1 MKRTI
6 VLLAAVSLG
15 CAEPSA
21 TPGLS
26 TEDRDAIRV
35 EVETALRNAYD
46 LSIPQVPER
55 MLALYAD
62 SGRVIS
68 ATSGNVTTSRD
79 SIAAGIR
86 YFWDNVGV
94 NMRDPKWEWGEMFI
108 DVLSPT
114 SAVVTATYRIPHLN
128 PSNQPHLLGGAMT
141 LVMRK
146 RNGRWEVIQ
155 EHLSDLPQ
163 TAEPSASD
171 STHEDH

>member
-6 VLLAAVSLG
+6 VLVVACVS
-15 CAEPSA
+15 CAEPSS
-21 TPGLS
+21 TPGL
-26 TEDRDAIRV
+26 TAEVRDAARV
-35 EVETALRNAYD
+35 EIEAALRNAYD
-46 LSIPQVPER
+46 LSMPQVPER

-62 SGRVIS
+62 SGRLVS

-86 YFWDNVGV
+86 YFWENVGA
-94 NMRDPKWEWGEMFI
+94 NMRDPKLEWGEMFV
-108 DVLSPT
+108 DVLSPV
-114 SAVVTATYRIPHLN
+114 SAVVTTTYRIPHLN

-146 RNGRWEVIQ
+146 RDGRWEVIQ

-163 TAEPSASD
+163 SAEPLASD
-171 STHEDH
+171 SAHEDH